1 MPTPLNGK
9 TALVTGGTQ
18 NIGRGIALRLAED
31 GARVVVGY
39 HANEAA
45 AQSTLQALRDAGADA
60 RAIQADVST
69 AQGVRS
75 LFIQAEEAF
84 GSVDILV
91 ANAGLTPT
99 PSPIAET
106 SDEEVDRML
115 ALNVRGAFYQLR
127 EGARR
132 VAEGGRIIAVG
143 SGVAR
148 ANPPGL
154 GLYAATKAAVTSLVE
169 TLAKEVGERG
179 ITVNAVL
186 PGPTTDD
193 PPENETQ
200 TDEAQLSVFDRMGR
214 PNDIASVVA
223 FLARDDAGWVTGSRI
238 LASGG
243 AFL

>member
-1 MPTPLNGK
+1 MALPLDGK
-9 TALVTGGTQ
+9 VALVTGGTQ
-18 NIGRGIALRLAED
+18 NIGRGIALRLAHD

-39 HANEAA
+39 HSDEGA
-45 AQSTLQALRDAGADA
+45 AQEALAALRDAGAEA
-60 RAIQADVST
+60 RAVKADVST

-75 LFIQAEEAF
+75 LFVQAEDAF
-84 GSVDILV
+84 ESVDILV

-106 SDEEVDRML
+106 PDEEIERML
-115 ALNVRGAFYQLR
+115 ALNVRGAFFQLR

-132 VAEGGRIIAVG
+132 VAEGGRIVAVG

-154 GLYAATKAAVTSLVE
+154 GLYAATKAAVASLVE

-179 ITVNAVL
+179 VTVNAVL
-186 PGPTTDD
+186 PGPTTDA
-193 PPENETQ
+193 PPENEGD
-200 TDEAQLSVFDRMGR
+200 TDEAKLSVFDRMGR
-214 PNDIASVVA
+214 PDDIASVVA